1 MKITSS
7 LTLTS
12 ESLTSLMYVRSCWRS
27 TITVALYYIVSNILD
42 AKSNLD
48 SVRCREIWARGH
60 SRPLK
65 MTPFDRSCMTS
76 YQSGIVSIVLSC
88 GIFEIFDFEEYWNV
102 RYGSLSLQIY
112 AWTVHRWNL
121 DTWGYLFAATVWV
134 YFYSVLYSELWA
146 EFTYLINRRVT
157 VTQGHWNQYWSKAPA
172 ILW

>member
-88 GIFEIFDFEEYWNV
+88 AIFEIYDFE
-102 RYGSLSLQIY
+102 RILQC
-112 AWTVHRWNL
+112 T
-121 DTWGYLFAATVWV
+121 
-134 YFYSVLYSELWA
+134 LW
-146 EFTYLINRRVT
+146 
-157 VTQGHWNQYWSKAPA
+157 VTQPA
-172 ILW
+172 NLCMNCTSLKSTHLGLSFCC